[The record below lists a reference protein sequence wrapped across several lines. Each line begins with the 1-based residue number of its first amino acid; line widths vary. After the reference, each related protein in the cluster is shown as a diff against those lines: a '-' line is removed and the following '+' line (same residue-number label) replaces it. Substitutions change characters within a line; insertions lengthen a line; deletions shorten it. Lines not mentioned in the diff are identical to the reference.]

1 MYSTMKKSNFCFSFI
16 CCFGV
21 VFWNFSQEDEN
32 VQQQLE
38 LFMEQNQSEDIDLT
52 LLIDQLDAYKQHP
65 LDLNTATYATL
76 LQFPLITEFQLKS
89 LIKHREE
96 NGKLLSVYE
105 LQSVKYW
112 DTTSIERILP
122 YVTVEDKLDNL
133 PISWSNLV
141 SDGQLEFVART
152 KAIIEK
158 NVGFENVSDSIKRA
172 SNTYYWG
179 DPMNYFSRISYSFYN
194 RVQLGATFEKDAGE
208 PFFSSNPKSNL
219 DFTSIHFLYKGG
231 KYVKALSVGDY
242 HVQIGQGLHCWTS
255 SVFGKTSDAIA
266 IKKTASVLRAHTSS
280 AEYRFMRGVGIDLEW
295 KRFQLAVFSSFK
307 NSDGRIEGDSINQ
320 QITSLLS
327 TGLHRTNSEISTKGS
342 VKEKIIG
349 GYLRYDYSSL
359 KLGFSSVYH
368 ELNHIYNKTFTTYNQ
383 FDFRGNNLMSSSF
396 DYSYLYK
403 NFLFFG
409 EFAKVN
415 YSEGSAN
422 LHGVNMLLDNRLSL
436 SMLFRK
442 YDKDFQT
449 LLSNGLSE
457 GNDVHNENGFY
468 YGVHYK
474 FSSKIQLQGYVDFFQ
489 FPWLKYS
496 VNQPSVGN
504 EAFIQL
510 NFQPTK
516 KIQVYGRYKR
526 SLKEQSIQL
535 KINEFTSLEE
545 KEQQNFR
552 IHASI
557 ELNDTWTLRSRVEWL
572 ILNTFNNKENG
583 FLMYQDIRYSK
594 PKSRFEYT
602 LRIAL
607 FDTDSYNSRIY
618 SYESNPVYVFSN
630 PAYYEQGSRI
640 YGMIQYK
647 LTKQSTLW
655 IRYGGFYFTNLN
667 QIGSGSELIE
677 GGTKQEL
684 LVQFRLRLN

>member
-1 MYSTMKKSNFCFSFI
+1 MKISSFWLTLFCCI
-16 CCFGV
+16 GV
-21 VFWNFSQEDEN
+21 VFWSFSQEDEA

-52 LLIDQLDAYKQHP
+52 LLIEQLDGYKQHP

-76 LQFPLITEFQLKS
+76 LQFPLLNEFQVKTL
-89 LIKHREE
+89 LQHREDQ
-96 NGKLLSVYE
+96 GKLLSVYE

-112 DTTSIERILP
+112 DTTTIVRILP
-122 YVTVEDKLDNL
+122 YVTVDDKLDNL
-133 PISWSNLV
+133 PISWTNLV
-141 SDGQLEFVART
+141 SDGRLEFVART
-152 KAIIEK
+152 KTTIEK
-158 NVGFENVSDSIKRA
+158 KAGFENVSDSIKRG
-172 SNTYYWG
+172 SNAYYWG
-179 DPMNYFSRISYSFYN
+179 DPMNYFTRINYSFYN
-194 RVQLGATFEKDAGE
+194 RIQFGATFEKDAGE
-208 PFFSSNPKSNL
+208 PFFSTNPKSTI

-231 KYVKALSVGDY
+231 KYVKALTIGDY

-266 IKKTASVLRAHTSS
+266 IKKTAPVLRAHTSS
-280 AEYRFMRGVGIDLEW
+280 AEYRFMRGFGIDLGW
-295 KRFQLAVFSSFK
+295 KRFQLALFASAK
-307 NSDGRIEGDSINQ
+307 NSDGRLEEDSLNQ
-320 QITSLLS
+320 RITSLLS
-327 TGLHRTNSEISTKGS
+327 TGLHRTSSEIASKGL

-349 GYLRYDYSSL
+349 GYLRYEYTNL
-359 KLGFSSVYH
+359 KLGVSTLAH
-368 ELNHIYNKTFTTYNQ
+368 ELNYFYNKPLTSYNQ
-383 FDFRGNNLMSSSF
+383 FDFRGNRLVSSSF
-396 DYSYLYK
+396 DYSYLFK

-422 LHGVNMLLDNRLSL
+422 LHGLNVVLDNRFSISFLY
-436 SMLFRK
+436 RK
-442 YDKDFQT
+442 YDKDYQT

-457 GNDVHNENGFY
+457 SNDVHNENGLY
-468 YGVHYK
+468 YGIHYK
-474 FSSKIQLQGYVDFFQ
+474 FSSKLQLQGYLDFYQ

-496 VNQPSVGN
+496 VNQPSMGN
-504 EAFIQL
+504 ESFIQL
-510 NFQPTK
+510 TYQPTK

-535 KINEFTSLEE
+535 TSSEFSSLEE

-552 IHASI
+552 IHASV

-572 ILNTFNNKENG
+572 TLNFFNKKENG
-583 FLMYQDIRYSK
+583 FLMYQDVRYSK
-594 PKSRFEYT
+594 PNSRFEYAV
-602 LRIAL
+602 RIAL

-618 SYESNPVYVFSN
+618 SYESNPIYVFSN
-630 PAYYEQGSRI
+630 PAYYDQGSRI

-655 IRYGGFYFTNLN
+655 IRYGGFYFSHLN

-677 GGTKQEL
+677 GATKQEL